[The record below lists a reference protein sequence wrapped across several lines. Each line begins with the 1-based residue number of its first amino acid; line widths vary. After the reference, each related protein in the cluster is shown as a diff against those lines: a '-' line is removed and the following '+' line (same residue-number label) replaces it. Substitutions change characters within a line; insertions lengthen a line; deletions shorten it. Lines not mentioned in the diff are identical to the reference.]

1 MAAGDLDGALAL
13 LKQVPT
19 PSPGEEAGPFVSSR
33 MQAARIHAS
42 QEATDKAI
50 ASCQEVL
57 RLFPDNSEARNFVAA
72 LQDQLK
78 PGWHTVLSDTIRFLP
93 SLGRGALMTLLL
105 VLCTM
110 LVSPLGGLLIALGRI
125 STLRPVSG
133 LCWFIIWFFRG
144 TPLLLQLF
152 FIYYG
157 LPSLG
162 ITLSPLTAAVI
173 GLGLNYSAYLGEI
186 IRGAIQ
192 SIDHGQMEAAKAIGM
207 SYGQAM
213 RRIIIPQT
221 YKRLM
226 PPVGNEF
233 IALIKDTALVSTIAM
248 VELMRAADQLFN
260 TYFNITALALAAVIY
275 LVLTTIFT
283 FIFEKIEYRAG
294 SMNIA
299 NQPLLKLENITKRFK
314 SLTAVNG
321 VDLEVDP
328 GEKLVVIGPSGSG
341 KSTLLRS
348 INLLEEID
356 EGSIRFEGREV
367 GGRPAQRQTP
377 SWTVPRRS
385 APAGRRSAW
394 FQHFHL
400 FRI

>member
-1 MAAGDLDGALAL
+1 MEVLIKYLISRAFVALLFLCTLTGICSAAGDYDQLFRQSSDLMAQGDLDGALL
-13 LKQVPT
+13 LLRQIPAPVA
-19 PSPGEEAGPFVSSR
+19 GEEAGAFVSSR
-33 MQAARIHAS
+33 MQAGRILAS
-42 QEATDKAI
+42 QNETNKAI
-50 ASCQEVL
+50 AVCQEVL
-57 RLFPDNSEARNFVAA
+57 KLFPDNSEARNFVAA
-72 LQDQLK
+72 LKDQLK
-78 PGWHTVLSDTIRFLP
+78 PGWHTVLADTLRFLP
-93 SLGRGALMTLLL
+93 SLAKGALMTLLL

-133 LCWFIIWFFRG
+133 VCWFIIWFFRG

-162 ITLSPLTAAVI
+162 ITLSPFTSAVI

-213 RRIIIPQT
+213 RRVIIPQT

-294 SMNIA
+294 IY
-299 NQPLLKLENITKRFK
+299 E
-314 SLTAVNG
+314 
-321 VDLEVDP
+321 
-328 GEKLVVIGPSGSG
+328 
-341 KSTLLRS
+341 
-348 INLLEEID
+348 
-356 EGSIRFEGREV
+356 
-367 GGRPAQRQTP
+367 QR
-377 SWTVPRRS
+377 
-385 APAGRRSAW
+385 
-394 FQHFHL
+394 
-400 FRI
+400 

>member
-1 MAAGDLDGALAL
+1 MALLFLWALSGPCLAAIDYDGLFRQSSDLMAQGDLGGALDL
-13 LKQVPT
+13 LGKVP
-19 PSPGEEAGPFVSSR
+19 PPAAGEEAGAFVSSR
-33 MQAARIHAS
+33 MQAARILAA
-42 QEATDKAI
+42 QKEPDKAV
-50 ASCQEVL
+50 AACREVL
-57 RLFPDNSEARNFVAA
+57 KLFPDNSEARNFVAA
-72 LQDQLK
+72 LEQQLK
-78 PGWHTVLSDTIRFLP
+78 PGWHTVLSDTLRFLP
-93 SLGRGALMTLLL
+93 SLAKGALMTLLL

-125 STLRPVSG
+125 STVRPVSG
-133 LCWFIIWFFRG
+133 FCWFIIWFFRG

-162 ITLSPLTAAVI
+162 ITLAPFTAAVI

-207 SYGQAM
+207 TYGQAM
-213 RRIIIPQT
+213 RRVIVPQT

-294 SMNIA
+294 IY
-299 NQPLLKLENITKRFK
+299 E
-314 SLTAVNG
+314 
-321 VDLEVDP
+321 
-328 GEKLVVIGPSGSG
+328 
-341 KSTLLRS
+341 
-348 INLLEEID
+348 
-356 EGSIRFEGREV
+356 
-367 GGRPAQRQTP
+367 QR
-377 SWTVPRRS
+377 
-385 APAGRRSAW
+385 
-394 FQHFHL
+394 
-400 FRI
+400 

>member
-1 MAAGDLDGALAL
+1 MVFFRTITGRATITAL
-13 LKQVPT
+13 LFLFISLSVQLLHAESVDYDKIFRQAADLQAEGSLKDAITILKKIP
-19 PSPGEEAGPFVSSR
+19 PPASGEEGDSFVRSR
-33 MQAARIHAS
+33 MQAGRLYVS
-42 QEATDKAI
+42 LENTDSAI
-50 ASCQEVL
+50 AVTKEVL
-57 RLFPDNSEARNFVAA
+57 AIFPDNSEARNFLASVSK
-72 LQDQLK
+72 QKQSVYVNILK
-78 PGWHTVLSDTIRFLP
+78 DTISFLP
-93 SLGRGALMTLLL
+93 ALLKGAVMTIML
-105 VLCTM
+105 VVCTM
-110 LVSPLGGLLIALGRI
+110 VISPIGGLFIALGRI
-125 STLRPVSG
+125 STFKPLST

-162 ITLSPLTAAVI
+162 ITLAPMTAAVI

-207 SYGQAM
+207 TYRQAM

-248 VELMRAADQLFN
+248 VELMRSADQLFN

-275 LVLTTIFT
+275 LILTTIFT

-294 SMNIA
+294 IY
-299 NQPLLKLENITKRFK
+299 EHR
-314 SLTAVNG
+314 
-321 VDLEVDP
+321 
-328 GEKLVVIGPSGSG
+328 
-341 KSTLLRS
+341 
-348 INLLEEID
+348 
-356 EGSIRFEGREV
+356 
-367 GGRPAQRQTP
+367 
-377 SWTVPRRS
+377 
-385 APAGRRSAW
+385 
-394 FQHFHL
+394 
-400 FRI
+400 

>member
-1 MAAGDLDGALAL
+1 MKPVYDYISGRVVLTLFFLWLLAGTCLGGADYDSLFKQANDLMAQGELAAAVTI
-13 LKQVPT
+13 LKQIPPPT
-19 PSPGEEAGPFVSSR
+19 GKEEGNAFVSSR
-33 MQAARIHAS
+33 MQISRIYAA
-42 QEATDKAI
+42 QEEPDKAL
-50 ASCQEVL
+50 AACREVL
-57 RLFPDNSEARNFVAA
+57 KLYPGNSEARNCVSA
-72 LQDQLK
+72 LEQMSRPRWRTYLAD
-78 PGWHTVLSDTIRFLP
+78 TVRFLP
-93 SLGRGALMTLLL
+93 LLIKGAGMTLLL

-110 LVSPLGGLLIALGRI
+110 LISPLGGLLIALGRI
-125 STLRPVSG
+125 CTIRPLSA

-162 ITLSPLTAAVI
+162 ITLQPLTAAVI

-207 SYGQAM
+207 TYGQAM

-248 VELMRAADQLFN
+248 VELMRSADQLFN
-260 TYFNITALALAAVIY
+260 TYFNITALVLAAGIY

-294 SMNIA
+294 IY
-299 NQPLLKLENITKRFK
+299 EHR
-314 SLTAVNG
+314 
-321 VDLEVDP
+321 
-328 GEKLVVIGPSGSG
+328 
-341 KSTLLRS
+341 
-348 INLLEEID
+348 
-356 EGSIRFEGREV
+356 
-367 GGRPAQRQTP
+367 
-377 SWTVPRRS
+377 
-385 APAGRRSAW
+385 
-394 FQHFHL
+394 
-400 FRI
+400 

>member
-1 MAAGDLDGALAL
+1 MKYFTGRAIVALLFLCTLTGNCLGAVDYDQLFRQSSDLMAQGDLGGALAL
-13 LKQVPT
+13 LKQVPV
-19 PSPGEEAGPFVSSR
+19 PVAGEEAGAFVSSR

-42 QEATDKAI
+42 QNATEKAI

-57 RLFPDNSEARNFVAA
+57 KLFPDNSEARNFLAA
-72 LQDQLK
+72 LERQLK
-78 PGWHTVLSDTIRFLP
+78 PGWHTVLSDTLRFLP
-93 SLGRGALMTLLL
+93 NLAKGALMTLLL
-105 VLCTM
+105 VLCTI
-110 LVSPLGGLLIALGRI
+110 LVSPIGGLLIALGRI
-125 STLRPVSG
+125 STLLPVSG
-133 LCWFIIWFFRG
+133 VCWFIIWFFRG

-162 ITLSPLTAAVI
+162 ITLSPFTSAVI

-213 RRIIIPQT
+213 RRVIIPQT

-260 TYFNITALALAAVIY
+260 TYFNITALVLAAIVY

-294 SMNIA
+294 IY
-299 NQPLLKLENITKRFK
+299 EHR
-314 SLTAVNG
+314 
-321 VDLEVDP
+321 
-328 GEKLVVIGPSGSG
+328 
-341 KSTLLRS
+341 
-348 INLLEEID
+348 
-356 EGSIRFEGREV
+356 
-367 GGRPAQRQTP
+367 
-377 SWTVPRRS
+377 
-385 APAGRRSAW
+385 
-394 FQHFHL
+394 
-400 FRI
+400 

>member
-1 MAAGDLDGALAL
+1 MRYTIGRVLLALLFLWTMTGNCLGAVNYDHLFRQSSDLMAQGDLDGALAL

-19 PSPGEEAGPFVSSR
+19 PAPGEDAGAFVSSR

-42 QEATDKAI
+42 QKAPDKAI
-50 ASCQEVL
+50 ADCQEVL
-57 RLFPDNSEARNFVAA
+57 TLFPDNSEARNFVAA
-72 LQDQLK
+72 LKEQAK
-78 PGWHTVLSDTIRFLP
+78 PAWHTVLSDTIRFLP
-93 SLGRGALMTLLL
+93 SLAKGALTTLLL

-110 LVSPLGGLLIALGRI
+110 LVSPLGGLLVALGRI
-125 STLRPVSG
+125 STLRPISG
-133 LCWFIIWFFRG
+133 LCWLIIWFFRG

-162 ITLSPLTAAVI
+162 ITLSPLTAAVL

-226 PPVGNEF
+226 PPIGNEF

-275 LVLTTIFT
+275 LLLTTIFT

-294 SMNIA
+294 IY
-299 NQPLLKLENITKRFK
+299 EHR
-314 SLTAVNG
+314 
-321 VDLEVDP
+321 
-328 GEKLVVIGPSGSG
+328 
-341 KSTLLRS
+341 
-348 INLLEEID
+348 
-356 EGSIRFEGREV
+356 
-367 GGRPAQRQTP
+367 
-377 SWTVPRRS
+377 
-385 APAGRRSAW
+385 
-394 FQHFHL
+394 
-400 FRI
+400 

>member
-1 MAAGDLDGALAL
+1 VKVSVKYLGSRAVVALFFLWILAGTCLGAADYDRLFRTSSDLMAQGDLEGALTL
-13 LKQVPT
+13 LKQVPA
-19 PSPGEEAGPFVSSR
+19 PAPGEEAGAFVSSR
-33 MQAARIHAS
+33 MQAARILAS
-42 QEATDKAI
+42 QDATDKAI
-50 ASCQEVL
+50 AACREVL
-57 RLFPDNSEARNFVAA
+57 RIFPENSEARNFAAA
-72 LQDQLK
+72 LERQLK
-78 PGWHTVLSDTIRFLP
+78 PGWHTVLADTLRFLP
-93 SLGRGALMTLLL
+93 ALGKGALMTLLL

-162 ITLSPLTAAVI
+162 ITLPPLTAAVI

-294 SMNIA
+294 IY
-299 NQPLLKLENITKRFK
+299 E
-314 SLTAVNG
+314 
-321 VDLEVDP
+321 
-328 GEKLVVIGPSGSG
+328 
-341 KSTLLRS
+341 
-348 INLLEEID
+348 
-356 EGSIRFEGREV
+356 
-367 GGRPAQRQTP
+367 QR
-377 SWTVPRRS
+377 
-385 APAGRRSAW
+385 
-394 FQHFHL
+394 
-400 FRI
+400 